1 MPLVSI
7 IIPAFNAAAVIGMAV
22 ASALAQSEARIEV
35 IVVDDASTDGTAA
48 VVEGLAARDARVRL
62 LRMARNS
69 GPGAARNAGL
79 DAACGEWIALL
90 DADDQYHP
98 LRLQTLLQAAAAHG
112 AQLVADNL
120 WLVRVPSGRRI
131 GPMIPTDWLDKPSV
145 LSPAAFVKG
154 NIQTARHRGVA
165 YGFLKPIIRRDFLVR
180 TGIRY
185 DGLRFSEDYI
195 FALRCLLAA
204 ARYVILPDALYD
216 YAVGA
221 PSLTIRHSADDLA
234 LLVRLERS
242 LLSNPGVAPGG
253 PLHHAMRRHIRSV
266 ELALGWFRFAQAIK
280 RRDPLMAVSQVFESP
295 AHFKHI
301 GWEGL
306 RAVPRALIQG
316 KRRKHA

>member
-7 IIPAFNAAAVIGMAV
+7 IIPTFNCAHLIGNAVG
-22 ASALAQSEARIEV
+22 SAQAQSEGRIEI
-35 IVVDDASTDGTAA
+35 IVVDDGSTDGTAA
-48 VVEGLAARDARVRL
+48 VVECLAARDARVRL
-62 LRMARNS
+62 LRMGQNG

-79 DAACGEWIALL
+79 DAAGGEWVALL
-90 DADDQYHP
+90 DADDRYHP
-98 LRLQTLLQAAAAHG
+98 QRLRRLLDAAAAHE

-120 WLVRVPSGRRI
+120 LLVRAPGLRPA
-131 GPMIPTDWLDKPSV
+131 GPMIPPEWLSEAGV
-145 LSPAAFVKG
+145 VGPAAFVEG
-154 NIQTARHRGVA
+154 NIQTARRRGVA
-165 YGFLKPIIRRDFLVR
+165 YGYLKPIIRRDFLDR

-185 DGLRFSEDYI
+185 DDLRFSEDYV
-195 FALRCLLAA
+195 FALRCLLAG

-216 YAVGA
+216 YAVSAAG
-221 PSLTIRHSADDLA
+221 LTIRHSADDLA
-234 LLVRLERS
+234 RLIRVERA
-242 LLSNPGVAPGG
+242 LLSNPGVAPGT

-280 RRDPLMAVSQVFESP
+280 RRDPIAAFSQVFESP
-295 AHFKHI
+295 AHFRHI

>member
-7 IIPAFNAAAVIGMAV
+7 IIPTFNSAHLIGNAVG
-22 ASALAQSEARIEV
+22 SAQTQSEARIEI
-35 IVVDDASTDGTAA
+35 IVVDDASTDGTAS

-62 LRMARNS
+62 LRMERNG

-79 DAACGEWIALL
+79 DVAGGEWVALL
-90 DADDQYHP
+90 DADDRYHP
-98 LRLQTLLQAAAAHG
+98 QRLRTLLDAGAAHG

-120 WLVRVPSGRRI
+120 SLVRAPGMRRI
-131 GPMIPTDWLDKPSV
+131 GPMIPPDWLGKPSV
-145 LSPAAFVKG
+145 VSPAAFVEG
-154 NIQTARHRGVA
+154 NIQTARCRGVA
-165 YGFLKPIIRRDFLVR
+165 YGFLKPIIRRDFLDC

-185 DGLRFSEDYI
+185 DDLRFSEDYV

-204 ARYVILPDALYD
+204 ARYVILPEAMYD

-221 PSLTIRHSADDLA
+221 AGLTTRHSADDLA
-234 LLVRLERS
+234 RLIRLERS
-242 LLSNPGVAPGG
+242 LLSNPGVEPGG

-280 RRDPLMAVSQVFESP
+280 RRDPAAAFSQVFQSP
-295 AHFKHI
+295 AHFRHI
-301 GWEGL
+301 GREGL

-316 KRRKHA
+316 RRRKHA

>member
-7 IIPAFNAAAVIGMAV
+7 IIPTFNSAHLIGNAVG
-22 ASALAQSEARIEV
+22 SAQAQSEGRIEI

-62 LRMARNS
+62 LRMERNS

-79 DAACGEWIALL
+79 DAAVGEWVALL
-90 DADDQYHP
+90 DADDRYHP
-98 LRLQTLLQAAAAHG
+98 QRLQTLLQAGAAHG

-120 WLVRVPSGRRI
+120 WLVRVPDGQRI
-131 GPMIPTDWLDKPSV
+131 GPMIPADWLGKPSV

-154 NIQTARHRGVA
+154 NIQTARCRGIA
-165 YGFLKPIIRRDFLVR
+165 YGFLKPIIRRDFLDR

-185 DGLRFSEDYI
+185 DDLRFSEDYV

-221 PSLTIRHSADDLA
+221 PGLTIRHSADDLA
-234 LLVRLERS
+234 QLVRLERS
-242 LLSNPGVAPGG
+242 LLSNPGVTPGS

-266 ELALGWFRFAQAIK
+266 ELALGWFCFAQAIK
-280 RRDPLMAVSQVFESP
+280 RRDPVAAFSQVFESP
-295 AHFKHI
+295 AHFRHI
-301 GWEGL
+301 GREGL
-306 RAVPRALIQG
+306 RAIPRALIQG
-316 KRRKHA
+316 RRRKHA